1 MPKDRKEKTMKPSDY
16 LKTSEDYLSEI
27 ATTLKII
34 MVCVA
39 ICTALY
45 AFNFFTDISQANA
58 VSSIS
63 DVSDVN
69 IVKVGGRYIGAE
81 VPVSK

>member
-1 MPKDRKEKTMKPSDY
+1 M
-16 LKTSEDYLSEI
+16 KTSQDYLSDI
-27 ATTLKII
+27 SSSVKII

-63 DVSDVN
+63 DVN
-69 IVKVGGRYIGAE
+69 IAKVGGRFIGAE
-81 VPVSK
+81 VPVTK